1 MCELIT
7 CEKIHKEKYI
17 FLFPFFP
24 QRKHCRPRIY
34 LGKCCDVISSWWK
47 AKIQETAEKS
57 WSRLHREM
65 ARLLRKI
72 AYCFLNCLIFSSK
85 FLNRPRRTI
94 HRLSLK
100 TGYLKKC
107 WFCFLVKV
115 ARVGEDDLGFRSCWS
130 ESPSLQTSLV
140 KCNAKELWTGTGKTI
155 QVWSFSSCNFLGS
168 IHFFSLLGFFS
179 TFSGSFILFILFG
192 SISLL
197 QSNPI

>member
-24 QRKHCRPRIY
+24 YCKHCRPHIY

-47 AKIQETAEKS
+47 DAGDSWKKLEQAASWDGQAAEKNS
-57 WSRLHREM
+57 
-65 ARLLRKI
+65 LLLFELP
-72 AYCFLNCLIFSSK
+72 YIFSK

-130 ESPSLQTSLV
+130 ESPVCRPLSLNAMPRNSEQVQGKQFRFDHSLLV
-140 KCNAKELWTGTGKTI
+140 TFWVQFI
-155 QVWSFSSCNFLGS
+155 
-168 IHFFSLLGFFS
+168 FFSLLGFFS